1 MLLIASKA
9 GLHIIIDFTIN
20 LFQGLLSLSSMI
32 LGMSSSSTIDWSD
45 VIKKEAR
52 GSNDEDLGEVQEV
65 GQDYV
70 LVQRGMINKDKF
82 YIPKDMV
89 ESYDGDVL
97 RFSISEEDA
106 KSRFLGDSPPTS
118 SSSSAN
124 EGLTAARKAEETT
137 TVPITEERLDASKR
151 ESTREATITKEPVT
165 ETKTVEVPVTHEEIS
180 VERRPASG
188 STTTA
193 AERPV
198 QSKTE
203 TKVPLKQEEVQVT
216 KQPYVKEEVSVKKK
230 PVTETRTVTDKVT
243 SEKVKVKGTDAG
255 EVEEET

>member
-1 MLLIASKA
+1 MASSR
-9 GLHIIIDFTIN
+9 TSN
-20 LFQGLLSLSSMI
+20 
-32 LGMSSSSTIDWSD
+32 IDWD
-45 VIKKEAR
+45 DIIKKEAR
-52 GSNDEDLGEVQEV
+52 GSGDEDLGEVQEV

-70 LVQRGMINKDKF
+70 LVQRGMINKDRF
-82 YIPKDMV
+82 YIPKDQV
-89 ESYDGDVL
+89 ESYDGSVL
-97 RFSISEEDA
+97 RFRISEDDA
-106 KSRFLGDSPPTS
+106 KSRFLRDSPPSTTT
-118 SSSSAN
+118 AN
-124 EGLTAARKAEETT
+124 EGLNAARKAEETT
-137 TVPITEERLDASKR
+137 TVPLTEERLNASKR

-188 STTTA
+188 STT

-243 SEKVKVKGTDAG
+243 SEKVKVKGSG
-255 EVEEET
+255 REEEV

>member
-1 MLLIASKA
+1 
-9 GLHIIIDFTIN
+9 
-20 LFQGLLSLSSMI
+20 
-32 LGMSSSSTIDWSD
+32 MSSSSSSIDWSD

-70 LVQRGMINKDKF
+70 LVQKGMINKDKF

-97 RFSISEEDA
+97 RFNVSEEDA
-106 KSRFLGDSPPTS
+106 KSRFLGDSPPPPTTT
-118 SSSSAN
+118 AN
-124 EGLTAARKAEETT
+124 EGLAAARKAEETT
-137 TVPITEERLDASKR
+137 TVPITEERLNASKR

-180 VERRPASG
+180 IERRPATG
-188 STTTA
+188 STT

-243 SEKVKVKGTDAG
+243 SEKVKVKGKD
-255 EVEEET
+255 VEE

>member
-1 MLLIASKA
+1 MASSR
-9 GLHIIIDFTIN
+9 TSN
-20 LFQGLLSLSSMI
+20 
-32 LGMSSSSTIDWSD
+32 IDWND

-52 GSNDEDLGEVQEV
+52 GSGDEDLGEVQET
-65 GQDYV
+65 GQNYV
-70 LVQRGMINKDKF
+70 LVQRGIINKEKF
-82 YIPKDMV
+82 YIPKAMV

-97 RFSISEEDA
+97 RFSISEDDA
-106 KSRFLGDSPPTS
+106 KSRFLRDSPPS

-124 EGLTAARKAEETT
+124 EGLAAARKAEET

-188 STTTA
+188 STT

-230 PVTETRTVTDKVT
+230 PVTETHTVSEQVT
-243 SEKVKVKGTDAG
+243 SEKVNVKGTDM
-255 EVEEET
+255 EEE

>member
-1 MLLIASKA
+1 MASSR
-9 GLHIIIDFTIN
+9 TSN
-20 LFQGLLSLSSMI
+20 
-32 LGMSSSSTIDWSD
+32 IDWD
-45 VIKKEAR
+45 DIIKKEAR
-52 GSNDEDLGEVQEV
+52 GSGDEDLGEVQEV

-82 YIPKDMV
+82 YIPKDQV
-89 ESYDGDVL
+89 ESYDGSVL
-97 RFSISEEDA
+97 RFRISENDA
-106 KSRFLGDSPPTS
+106 KSRFLRDSPPSTTT
-118 SSSSAN
+118 AN
-124 EGLTAARKAEETT
+124 EGLNAARKAEETT
-137 TVPITEERLDASKR
+137 TVPLTEERLNASKR
-151 ESTREATITKEPVT
+151 ESTRETTITKEPVT

-188 STTTA
+188 STT

-230 PVTETRTVTDKVT
+230 PVTETRKVTDKVT
-243 SEKVKVKGTDAG
+243 SEKVKVKGADT
-255 EVEEET
+255 EEEEET

>member
-1 MLLIASKA
+1 M
-9 GLHIIIDFTIN
+9 
-20 LFQGLLSLSSMI
+20 
-32 LGMSSSSTIDWSD
+32 SSSTIDWSD

-52 GSNDEDLGEVQEV
+52 GSDDEDLGEVQEV
-65 GQDYV
+65 GENYV

-82 YIPKDMV
+82 YIPRDLV

-97 RFSISEEDA
+97 RFSITEEDA
-106 KSRFLGDSPPTS
+106 KSRFLGDSPPS
-118 SSSSAN
+118 SSSTKAN
-124 EGLTAARKAEETT
+124 EGLTAARKAEETTT

-151 ESTREATITKEPVT
+151 ESTKEATITKEPVT

-180 VERRPASG
+180 VERGPASG
-188 STTTA
+188 STTA

-198 QSKTE
+198 QSRTE

-230 PVTETRTVTDKVT
+230 PITETRTVTDKVT
-243 SEKVKVKGTDAG
+243 SEKVKVKGTDT
-255 EVEEET
+255 ERET